1 MTTEQRTTVYAT
13 GEHMRP
19 NEAYEIAHGR
29 LWDQLANIQGAR
41 LLSIDQQI
49 TTRPAIESTLDP
61 ESFTVT
67 PKATS
72 TVIVALLAVVAYPV
86 SGDKQGT

>member
-19 NEAYEIAHGR
+19 GDAYEIAHSR
-29 LWDQLANIQGAR
+29 LWDQLAEIDGAR

-61 ESFTVT
+61 EAFTVT

-86 SGDKQGT
+86 ASGN

>member
-1 MTTEQRTTVYAT
+1 MTAEQRTTVYAT
-13 GEHMRP
+13 GEHMRS
-19 NEAYEIAHGR
+19 NDAYEIAHGR
-29 LWDQLANIQGAR
+29 LWDKLAEVEGAR

-61 ESFTVT
+61 ESFMVT

-72 TVIVALLAVVAYPV
+72 TVIVALLAVVAYPA
-86 SGDKQGT
+86 SNDSRGT